1 MRFTQNSELTME
13 PEQLTTAEAI
23 AILVDVCKALQWEIV
38 IPDAEH
44 LNDTDEVHGVILGK
58 LEYIKFI
65 LAQMPKAEGTVH

>member
-13 PEQLTTAEAI
+13 LEQLTTTEAI